1 MTNLPA
7 IRKSSTLSPCRADLA
22 AAVDAALSDIRLERG
37 RWVTTRPV
45 PDAAREAGEARLVE
59 LAEALAP
66 AGEDAA
72 REIIAGLEAVLI
84 TAGRTPDSIEAA
96 ARVFVRI
103 VSECPVVGLRAAAG
117 DFARGYAGQGRF
129 MPTAA
134 ELAALARAK
143 AAPWRAEQDKLRRA
157 LAAGLASVSP
167 SADEKDRASRLAR
180 DHPRVTEAAAVV
192 KQVLAS
198 AVLRNE
204 AARDYRPAPEKPRE
218 RTEAELAAHYAA
230 NPLQPSETIAA
241 MTGKRGA

>member
-72 REIIAGLEAVLI
+72 REIVAGLEAVLI
-84 TAGRTPDSIEAA
+84 TAGRTPDNIEAA

-103 VSECPVVGLRAAAG
+103 ASECPVAGLRAAAG

-143 AAPWRAEQDKLRRA
+143 AAPWRAEQDRLRRA

-167 SADEKDRASRLAR
+167 SADEKDRVSRLAR
-180 DHPRVTEAAAVV
+180 D
-192 KQVLAS
+192 
-198 AVLRNE
+198 
-204 AARDYRPAPEKPRE
+204 
-218 RTEAELAAHYAA
+218 LAAGLKASVAAERATRGEVQAASPRTLDEIAADYAA
-230 NPLQPSETIAA
+230 NPLRPSDTIAA
-241 MTGKRGA
+241 LTGKRGAAA